1 MEEAPKGAYEV
12 LWYDLKGGDCMV
24 FEYLASVQSAVRRF
38 NYRMQTIADRLGKD
52 TKLLE
57 DYKAKL
63 DVMFPNNY
71 RLKDGV
77 PQLLKPGEI
86 YKNEDMSEALQNLDT
101 SVPTWPKIR
110 DEYTEHF
117 KVWRN
122 ERPEEE
128 KVHEEYL
135 IKVKEEGVATEE
147 ELVEYE
153 DMKKN
158 EEKEFSEFIS
168 YINQLPDALVWM
180 YAHEDSFSK
189 GALEIMKEKG
199 HRRTYEEIKE
209 AVDKTNF
216 SAEVEKMVSVGN
228 DKTQPSNLFDG
239 LF

>member
-1 MEEAPKGAYEV
+1 MEEAPEGAYEV
-12 LWYDLKGGDCMV
+12 LWDDMKGGDKMA

-38 NYRMQTIADRLGKD
+38 NYRMQTIADKLGKD
-52 TKLLE
+52 TQLLD

-77 PQLLKPGEI
+77 PQLLKPREI
-86 YKNEDMSEALQNLDT
+86 FRSEDMSEELQKLDS

-110 DEYTEHF
+110 DEYTPYF
-117 KVWRN
+117 KTWRD

-135 IKVKEEGVATEE
+135 IKVKEEGVASEE
-147 ELVEYE
+147 ELAEYE
-153 DMKKN
+153 AMKKK
-158 EEKEFSEFIS
+158 EEEEFSEFIS

-209 AVDKTNF
+209 AIDKTNF